1 MRISMFWG
9 LVSIFL
15 FVEKIIDDS
24 GSEGMKK
31 GSFWLPSTSYSELY
45 FLKFSACS
53 NISLNTSSLV
63 TGG

>member
-24 GSEGMKK
+24 ESEGMKK
-31 GSFWLPSTSYSELY
+31 GSFWLPFCVWFECY
-45 FLKFSACS
+45 F
-53 NISLNTSSLV
+53 
-63 TGG
+63 

>member
-24 GSEGMKK
+24 ESEGMKK
-31 GSFWLPSTSYSELY
+31 GSFWLPLCMVCY
-45 FLKFSACS
+45 FTKAVRYCCFS
-53 NISLNTSSLV
+53 N
-63 TGG
+63 

>member
-24 GSEGMKK
+24 ESEGMKK
-31 GSFWLPSTSYSELY
+31 GSFCSLCVWLE
-45 FLKFSACS
+45 C
-53 NISLNTSSLV
+53 
-63 TGG
+63 

>member
-24 GSEGMKK
+24 ESEGMKK
-31 GSFWLPSTSYSELY
+31 RSCWAP
-45 FLKFSACS
+45 
-53 NISLNTSSLV
+53 LV
-63 TGG
+63 YGLSVSILEMT

>member
-15 FVEKIIDDS
+15 FFEKNDDS

-31 GSFWLPSTSYSELY
+31 GSFLLPWGW
-45 FLKFSACS
+45 F
-53 NISLNTSSLV
+53 
-63 TGG
+63 

>member
-24 GSEGMKK
+24 ESEGYEKRELL
-31 GSFWLPSTSYSELY
+31 LPLCMVCY
-45 FLKFSACS
+45 FTKAVRYCCFSS
-53 NISLNTSSLV
+53 
-63 TGG
+63 